1 MKTSIKI
8 KIDLND
14 PDYGSVSKAITFLES
29 LLPQPVKE
37 QDNNEEPAKKEKAP
51 EAPSNR
57 KIKNNE
63 PKAKATPKSEGP
75 SIDGVREALALKV
88 ENHRDSIRAKLTE
101 LGAKNVTTLDPDKY
115 VEFLDYLQNLG

>member
-1 MKTSIKI
+1 MKNSIKLT
-8 KIDLND
+8 IDLSS
-14 PDYGSVSKAITFLES
+14 PDRQSITRAISLLESIIPDKAI
-29 LLPQPVKE
+29 PVPIEAVKA
-37 QDNNEEPAKKEKAP
+37 DKKEPAKK
-51 EAPSNR
+51 
-57 KIKNNE
+57 E

-115 VEFLDYLQNLG
+115 GEFMDYLNGLK

>member
-1 MKTSIKI
+1 MKNSIKLT
-8 KIDLND
+8 IDLSS
-14 PDYGSVSKAITFLES
+14 PDRQSITRAISLLESIIPDKAIPAPIEA
-29 LLPQPVKE
+29 VKA
-37 QDNNEEPAKKEKAP
+37 DKK
-51 EAPSNR
+51 
-57 KIKNNE
+57 E

-115 VEFLDYLQNLG
+115 GEFMDYLNGLK